1 MPVSA
6 APKQKINVLLVD
18 DHPVVRRG
26 LQFCLS
32 SKEQLRVVG
41 EAGDGEEAIA
51 KARELKPHVILMD
64 VSMPRMNGLAVTEWV
79 RKEMPEVKVL
89 ILSVHSN
96 RDFVLRIVQAGAHGF
111 VPKEAPPDELLR
123 AIECVY
129 SGQSFFSPDIA
140 QAALNQLVG
149 NGGKETGLLQLTDRE
164 REVLTMIAGGESN
177 KEIAIKLNLGVRT
190 VETHRER
197 IMRRLNIRSVAGL
210 TKYAIANGLINI
222 DQGPSI

>member
-89 ILSVHSN
+89 IISVHSN

-129 SGQSFFSPDIA
+129 SGQSFFSPEIA

-149 NGGKETGLLQLTDRE
+149 NGGKEAGLLQLTDRE
-164 REVLTMIAGGESN
+164 LEVLTMIAGGESN
-177 KEIAIKLNLGVRT
+177 KEIATKLNLGVRT